1 MTARFAEGRRR
12 WQNPRRRLRDVG
24 CPKWVR
30 WIWAGTGHPDRW
42 PQNASH
48 RKCAYGNITAGWCLN
63 KASVHTKEIAC
74 PFTGGGD
81 GSWPRKKCTFW
92 GGKYCKNVQNMRE
105 ERASKITE
113 MQKLPKKDMRKRH
126 QIGEGF
132 RFYSPATVPSQLLPA
147 CCCRHPPKKGEMQ
160 KCSKFFGVNQKKCT
174 EKPP

>member
-1 MTARFAEGRRR
+1 MTKSTQTFE
-12 WQNPRRRLRDVG
+12 RRRLSQMGALDLGWDWASGSVT
-24 CPKWVR
+24 PKCL
-30 WIWAGTGHPDRW
+30 
-42 PQNASH
+42 PQEMCLWEHNGGVVLKQSQ
-48 RKCAYGNITAGWCLN
+48 CSYNGNSMSI
-63 KASVHTKEIAC
+63 H
-74 PFTGGGD
+74 GGG
-81 GSWPRKKCTFW
+81 GWILASKKMHILG